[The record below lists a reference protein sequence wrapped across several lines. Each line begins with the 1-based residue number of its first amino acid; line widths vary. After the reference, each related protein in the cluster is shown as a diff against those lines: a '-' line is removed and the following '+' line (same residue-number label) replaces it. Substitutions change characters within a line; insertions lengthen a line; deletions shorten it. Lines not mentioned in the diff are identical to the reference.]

1 MFGLFKKKK
10 EAPKPTAEETQKQE
24 QSPEVKAFAEE
35 FPGEETDIVAVTG
48 PGTFDRDPVG
58 ESGLWKLS
66 IPLTAWMDEYTK
78 ELQQGD
84 ARLEAVIDQKL
95 LDYLLERIPRNFI
108 ITATVCPNAD
118 GTRFRMTDLPK
129 PGFDP
134 DLKAILDEQKK
145 PITLDVEDLG
155 TFTLS
160 RAMGWFQAAV
170 DWMGSEVSMTFD
182 QADENLDSA
191 QATARALVN
200 EQSAWDERV
209 RTFAAEQLLN
219 QVNELV
225 EEDGAMDPF
234 TASSLSSQ
242 WELDSILAGPD
253 GTFEFLFSDDDLFL
267 AHPVR
272 VTGTLE
278 EGPQKAE
285 MDHQGEEDA

>member
-10 EAPKPTAEETQKQE
+10 EASKPVTEEPQKQE
-24 QSPEVKAFAEE
+24 QAPEIKAFAEE
-35 FPGEETDIVAVTG
+35 FPGEETDILAVTG
-48 PGTFDRDPVG
+48 PGAFDRDPVG

-78 ELQQGD
+78 ELQQGE
-84 ARLEAVIDQKL
+84 ARLEAVIDQTL

-145 PITLDVEDLG
+145 PVTLDVEGLG

-170 DWMGSEVSMTFD
+170 TWMDREVSMTFD
-182 QADENLDSA
+182 QTEDALDSA
-191 QATARALVN
+191 QETARALVN
-200 EQSAWDERV
+200 DQEVWDARV
-209 RTFAAEQLLN
+209 RSFAAEQLLDR
-219 QVNELV
+219 VNELV
-225 EEDGAMDPF
+225 AEMADEDEDTECF
-234 TASSLSSQ
+234 TATSLQ
-242 WELDSILAGPD
+242 NRWEVDSILAGPN

-272 VTGTLE
+272 VTGNLE
-278 EGPQKAE
+278 DGPLQAD
-285 MDHQGEEDA
+285 MD

>member
-10 EAPKPTAEETQKQE
+10 EAPKPAAEETPKQE
-24 QSPEVKAFAEE
+24 QAPEIKAFAEE
-35 FPGEETDIVAVTG
+35 FPGEETDILAITG
-48 PGTFDRDPVG
+48 PGAFDRDPVG

-78 ELQQGD
+78 ELQQGE
-84 ARLEAVIDQKL
+84 ARLEAVIDRTL

-134 DLKAILDEQKK
+134 ELKAILDEQKK
-145 PITLDVEDLG
+145 PITLDVEGLG

-160 RAMGWFQAAV
+160 RAMGWFEATV
-170 DWMGSEVSMTFD
+170 KWMDSEVSMTFD
-182 QADENLDSA
+182 QTEDALDSA
-191 QATARALVN
+191 QETACALVN
-200 EQSAWDERV
+200 DQTVWDERV
-209 RTFAAEQLLN
+209 RAFAAEQLLDR
-219 QVNELV
+219 VNDIAAETDD
-225 EEDGAMDPF
+225 EDGDAEHF
-234 TASSLSSQ
+234 TAATLQSQ

-272 VTGTLE
+272 VTGNLE
-278 EGPQKAE
+278 EGPLQAE
-285 MDHQGEEDA
+285 MD

>member
-10 EAPKPTAEETQKQE
+10 ETPKPSAEETQKQE
-24 QSPEVKAFAEE
+24 QAPEIKAFAED
-35 FPGEETDIVAVTG
+35 FSGEETDILAVTG

-58 ESGLWKLS
+58 QSGLWKIS

-78 ELQQGD
+78 QLQQGE

-95 LDYLLERIPRNFI
+95 LDYLLERVPRNFI
-108 ITATVCPNAD
+108 ITATVRPNAD
-118 GTRFRMTDLPK
+118 GTRFMMTDLPK

-145 PITLDVEDLG
+145 PVTLEVEGLG

-170 DWMGSEVSMTFD
+170 DWMDAEVSMTLD
-182 QADENLDSA
+182 QAEETLDSA
-191 QATARALVN
+191 QDTARVLVSD
-200 EQSAWDERV
+200 QKIWDERI
-209 RTFAAEQLLN
+209 RAFAAEQLLDR
-219 QVNELV
+219 VNELAK
-225 EEDGAMDPF
+225 ETADEDDEAETF
-234 TASSLSSQ
+234 TATSLQAQ

-253 GTFEFLFSDDDLFL
+253 GAFEFLFSDDDLFL

-272 VTGTLE
+272 VTGNLDA
-278 EGPQKAE
+278 GPLQAE
-285 MDHQGEEDA
+285 MD